1 MSKIVAIIHGKPGA
15 YGVSF
20 PDLPGATSG
29 GATIDEALERAE
41 AALAGHVE
49 IMVETEI
56 DLPALRSVETL
67 RADHEFSE
75 DFAGAV
81 ALAMVDIEMPGRA
94 KRYNISMDERLMD
107 RIDAR
112 AQAFGESRSG
122 FLAAAARKRLAEQA

>member
-20 PDLPGATSG
+20 PDLPGATSSG
-29 GATIDEALERAE
+29 TTIDEALERAE

-49 IMVETEI
+49 TMVAAGI
-56 DLPALRSVETL
+56 DLPTLRSVEDL
-67 RADHEFSE
+67 RADHEFHE

-81 ALAMVDIEMPGRA
+81 VVAMVDVEMPGRA

-112 AQAFGESRSG
+112 AQSFGESRSG
-122 FLAAAARKRLAEQA
+122 FLAAAARRRLAEEA